1 MRHTLNLSSRAV
13 REIKQDWSI
22 PVHLTAQPSASI
34 LCVQSDFNLPYRCC
48 FFFFSQRRY
57 QCVPRVPFFA
67 TADEYRKGIGRRES
81 DVERKT
87 VDAEGE
93 ERGRERPVARAKARV

>member
-1 MRHTLNLSSRAV
+1 M
-13 REIKQDWSI
+13 
-22 PVHLTAQPSASI
+22 
-34 LCVQSDFNLPYRCC
+34 
-48 FFFFSQRRY
+48 
-57 QCVPRVPFFA
+57 PFFA